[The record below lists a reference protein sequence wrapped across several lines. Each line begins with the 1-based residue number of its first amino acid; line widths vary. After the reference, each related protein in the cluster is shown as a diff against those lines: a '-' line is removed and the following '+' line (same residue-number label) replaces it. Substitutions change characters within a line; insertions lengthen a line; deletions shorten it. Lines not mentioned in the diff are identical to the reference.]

1 MPRIKKD
8 WLLKAGYANL
18 HSPAVKAANT
28 RAVVPYCVEL
38 QRRSV
43 AIDATKLEKHMF
55 KVIESID
62 ALYKIVYS
70 ASNWLT
76 DAELD
81 AFSKHCRRIGHN
93 WQMLAMLNKAALV
106 RSWPCRPKLHYSIAH
121 LPRQAALINPRSVQ
135 AYGSESMV
143 GRVTKIYERSMD
155 GPGKRII
162 QLKFMKKYLTG
173 MLINWSDAL

>member
-1 MPRIKKD
+1 M
-8 WLLKAGYANL
+8 
-18 HSPAVKAANT
+18 
-28 RAVVPYCVEL
+28 VPYCAEL

-43 AIDATKLEKHMF
+43 AIDATGLEKHMF

-62 ALYKIVYS
+62 ALYKIVYA
-70 ASNWLT
+70 ASDWLT

-81 AFSKHCRRIGHN
+81 AFSKHCKRIGNN
-93 WQMLAMLNKAALV
+93 WQMLANLTSAQMVK
-106 RSWPCRPKLHYSIAH
+106 SWPCKPKLHYCVAH

-155 GPGKRII
+155 GPGRRII
-162 QLKFMKKYLTG
+162 QQKFMKKYLTG
-173 MLINWSDAL
+173 MLISWSDAL